1 MMNRSQAQKQLQGKS
16 VEAGGTLHRLCVRQS
31 VPVTIYLDG
40 SPIEA
45 RTGDSLLAA
54 VMSAAA
60 RLRINEFDGSP
71 RGGFCAMG
79 ACQDCWIWVEGRQ
92 RVRACT
98 TLVEEGMRLSTT
110 ATVMG
115 C

>member
-1 MMNRSQAQKQLQGKS
+1 MTMSRPQAQPQGKS
-16 VEAGGTLHRLCVRQS
+16 VEAGGTLHRLRVRQS
-31 VPVTIYLDG
+31 VPVTIFLDG
-40 SPIEA
+40 DPIEA
-45 RTGDSLLAA
+45 RSGDSLLGA
-54 VMSAAA
+54 VMSAAG
-60 RLRINEFDGSP
+60 RLRSNEFDGSP